1 MARRLIGT
9 VLARGD
15 KVIATGRHVDKLEDL
30 PKSDRLR
37 IMQFD
42 VTGGMPALKLKIEKA
57 IQYFG
62 RIDVVVNNAAD
73 GVKTILE
80 EGGFVTS

>member
-1 MARRLIGT
+1 ML
-9 VLARGD
+9 VRGD

-30 PKSDRLR
+30 PKSDSLK

-42 VTGGMPALKLKIEKA
+42 VTGGMPALKLRVEEA

-62 RIDVVVNNAAD
+62 RIDVVVNNAGD
-73 GVKTILE
+73 SVKTILE
-80 EGGFVTS
+80 EGGFVTSC